1 MRVYRL
7 YSYAV
12 AGYLEDSLLQPGLV
26 IVYII
31 FSIKKTQL
39 TCVDELKINITVETG
54 LVSCQSD
61 IRLVEVGSVEPC
73 PGPVTHYLHNQ
84 TTDKKY

>member
-1 MRVYRL
+1 MFVLSVGGGGGWWWNCVRVYRL

-39 TCVDELKINITVETG
+39 TCVDELKINIKVETG
-54 LVSCQSD
+54 LVSCQS
-61 IRLVEVGSVEPC
+61 
-73 PGPVTHYLHNQ
+73 N
-84 TTDKKY
+84 